1 VHCIFYYYKGGAF
14 MNHAMKNQIISE
26 LDGLPDQKAY
36 SLLDYL
42 HFLKQEQKE
51 YFPNNIT
58 VEAIKEVETNKENL
72 RTYDSAKELFDD
84 LSIET

>member
-1 VHCIFYYYKGGAF
+1 

-51 YFPNNIT
+51 YYPNNET
-58 VEAIKEVETNKENL
+58 VEAIKEVEANKENL
-72 RTYDSAKELFDD
+72 DTYNSADELFDD
-84 LSIET
+84 LGIEA